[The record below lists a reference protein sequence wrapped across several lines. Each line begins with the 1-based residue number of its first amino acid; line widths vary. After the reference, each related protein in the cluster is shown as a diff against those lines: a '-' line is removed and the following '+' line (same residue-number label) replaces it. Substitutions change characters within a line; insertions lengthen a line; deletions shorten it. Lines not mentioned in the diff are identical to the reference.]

1 MEQKEFSS
9 KEGGGAA
16 AGFCDVIQQVNSNQV
31 MGRESS
37 LLNFNISYYS
47 VVAIQEQIKGILS
60 PCWTIN
66 NLGKHVLL
74 DEIQKRLRQIRAA
87 RGHV

>member
-1 MEQKEFSS
+1 MERKEFSS

-16 AGFCDVIQQVNSNQV
+16 ACFFDVIQQVNSNQV
-31 MGRESS
+31 MVRKSS
-37 LLNFNISYYS
+37 FRNF
-47 VVAIQEQIKGILS
+47 KGVLS
-60 PCWTIN
+60 PFWTIT